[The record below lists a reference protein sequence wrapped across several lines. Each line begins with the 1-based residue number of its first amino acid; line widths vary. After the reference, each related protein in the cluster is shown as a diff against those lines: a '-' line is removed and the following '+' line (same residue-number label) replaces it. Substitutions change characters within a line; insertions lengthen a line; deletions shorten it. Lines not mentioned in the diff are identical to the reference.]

1 MIKACLSFLIAVAL
15 FATGCTKPLSEPSE
29 SIETMGKKDDPV
41 VQPSPVEEDASE
53 IIVDCSK
60 EQGKI
65 MNMTIANGTSTSS
78 PLPGEASRVWLQG
91 LNTKVTRVWIQLVF
105 VYNNGNINYNYRYEG
120 SRVPVEDALSFYSTT
135 SDSLLICLS
144 GHRNSGSRLVPVGE
158 AYKDFVRDLILHY
171 KRKFPKIKYIQVTNE
186 PDAGDETMAT
196 YYPVYR
202 NYYRGLNEANAVL
215 GQEAQDSG
223 YVYDPI
229 KLSNGAFTSNVPNML
244 DYAHDFFNAY
254 VADPDPSKKL
264 DFFTFHSY
272 GESNRPKELLTA
284 RQRIDSAMR
293 SHGLPVIPVFLS
305 EYGMVGGSSLPAGLT
320 LAQTVTMQPAGQLTK
335 AYYLYEGGID
345 KIFNWTIHHS
355 SIVYKSEILDIANG
369 IRSPYGNA
377 LELSRMLADRKK
389 RVEAVSKSIDP
400 VGLGLHAVAAEGNNK
415 GVAVLLWNYNWRTA
429 VADRDIQVLIKN
441 IPDQHFKKRKVNV
454 SVYVIDSKNNNYFIN
469 PAQNTLQVTNE
480 QVLDYQSYLKV
491 PVRLERSSVALILLT
506 PEKENNGN

>member
-1 MIKACLSFLIAVAL
+1 
-15 FATGCTKPLSEPSE
+15 
-29 SIETMGKKDDPV
+29 
-41 VQPSPVEEDASE
+41 
-53 IIVDCSK
+53 
-60 EQGKI
+60 
-65 MNMTIANGTSTSS
+65 
-78 PLPGEASRVWLQG
+78 
-91 LNTKVTRVWIQLVF
+91 
-105 VYNNGNINYNYRYEG
+105 
-120 SRVPVEDALSFYSTT
+120 
-135 SDSLLICLS
+135 
-144 GHRNSGSRLVPVGE
+144 
-158 AYKDFVRDLILHY
+158 
-171 KRKFPKIKYIQVTNE
+171 VTNE